1 MLVPGHTRVIGYF
14 YTLQNGHDNKLP
26 SVTIKGWRSEVKLLS
41 RVRLFETPWTVAYQA
56 PQSMEFSRQ
65 EYWSG
70 LPLPSPGDLPNPGIK
85 PRSPA
90 LQADALPSD
99 PPGKHHTRIW
109 HHYWLFM
116 LRIPSLWLIY
126 FVTEGLYLLVP
137 LIYFTYNSATS
148 LSSGNHVFMFCIYD
162 FISLFCLFICSFFF
176 FDFIT

>member
-1 MLVPGHTRVIGYF
+1 MKWSEVAQSCPTLWDPMDCSLPGSSVHGIFQARVLEWVAVTFSRGSSQPRDQTRVSRIAGRRF
-14 YTLQNGHDNKLP
+14 TLWSTREAPYKDMTPLLAFHAAY
-26 SVTIKGWRSEVKLLS
+26 SV
-41 RVRLFETPWTVAYQA
+41 
-56 PQSMEFSRQ
+56 
-65 EYWSG
+65 
-70 LPLPSPGDLPNPGIK
+70 PLTH
-85 PRSPA
+85 
-90 LQADALPSD
+90 LPSD

-116 LRIPSLWLIY
+116 LHIPSLWLIY